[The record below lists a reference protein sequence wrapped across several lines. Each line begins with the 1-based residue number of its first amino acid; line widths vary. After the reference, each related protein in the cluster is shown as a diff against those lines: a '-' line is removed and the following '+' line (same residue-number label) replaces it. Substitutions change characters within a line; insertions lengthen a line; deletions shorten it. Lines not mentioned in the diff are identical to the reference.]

1 MLSILSRA
9 VPRHLRALC
18 NLILC
23 LSAVSL
29 AHAADPRPLGFDEAL
44 AIAEQ
49 RSTRLAAQS
58 AAVSAATEQVARATE
73 LPDPRLKVGIDNMPV
88 SGPDAYSLTQDFM
101 TMKRIGFMQDVPNS
115 DKRKTRSERAARE
128 QTLESANL
136 DAQRASLR
144 QDAAVAWLE
153 LYFARRGQNVMED
166 LVRQYQLEAET
177 VSAAV
182 SGGRMSPAGAVAV
195 RSSLE
200 LARDRVLDQER
211 VVSRTRAALA
221 ALVGIAAERSVGAPP
236 DTTILAHNPA
246 TLLSG
251 LESHPSLRIY
261 EEREALAASEVAVAA
276 SSAKPDWGVEVSY
289 GQRSPNFSNMLTVMV
304 SMDLPIDKA
313 KRQDRDV
320 ASKLSLLEQTRA
332 QREDARRMHEAD
344 IRTMIADWEIA
355 GQRSRRFE
363 AVLLPLARERT
374 ELALAAYRGGR
385 GELAAVLEAR
395 RAEAETQLGL
405 LGAGLEHAKAWAR
418 LNHLVPHEVKP

>member
-1 MLSILSRA
+1 MLFVLSRA
-9 VPRHLRALC
+9 VPWHLRALC
-18 NLILC
+18 NLILF
-23 LSAVSL
+23 LSAVPL

-44 AIAEQ
+44 VIAEQ

-58 AAVSAATEQVARATE
+58 AAVSAAAEQIARLTE

-88 SGPDAYSLTQDFM
+88 SGPDAYSLTRDSM
-101 TMKRIGFMQDVPNS
+101 TMKRIGFMQEVPNS
-115 DKRKTRSERAARE
+115 DKRKTRSERATRE
-128 QTLESANL
+128 RALESANL

-153 LYFARRGQNVMED
+153 LYFAQRGQQVMED
-166 LVRQYQLEAET
+166 LVREYQLEAET
-177 VSAAV
+177 VSASV
-182 SGGRMSPAGAVAV
+182 SGGRMPPATAVAV

-200 LARDRVLDQER
+200 LAR
-211 VVSRTRAALA
+211 AGLA
-221 ALVGIAAERSVGAPP
+221 ALVGNAAERAVGAAP

-261 EEREALAASEVAVAA
+261 DEREALAASEVAVAA

-289 GQRSPNFSNMLTVMV
+289 GQRSPNFSNLLTVMV
-304 SMDLPIDKA
+304 SVDLPIDKA

-344 IRTMIADWEIA
+344 VRAMIADWEIA
-355 GQRSRRFE
+355 AQRSRRFE
-363 AVLLPLARERT
+363 SVLLPLARERT
-374 ELALAAYRGGR
+374 GLALAAYRGGR
-385 GELAAVLEAR
+385 GELGAVLEAR
-395 RAEAETQLGL
+395 RAETETGLSL
-405 LGAGLEHAKAWAR
+405 LGTELERARAWAR
-418 LNHLVPHEVKP
+418 LNHLLLHEVKP

>member
-1 MLSILSRA
+1 MLFVLSRA

-18 NLILC
+18 NLILF
-23 LSAVSL
+23 LSAVPL

-44 AIAEQ
+44 VIAEQ

-58 AAVSAATEQVARATE
+58 AAVSAAAEQIARLTE

-88 SGPDAYSLTQDFM
+88 SGPDAYSLTRDSM
-101 TMKRIGFMQDVPNS
+101 TMKRIGFMQEVPNS
-115 DKRKTRSERAARE
+115 DKRKTRSERATRE
-128 QTLESANL
+128 RALESANL

-153 LYFARRGQNVMED
+153 LYFAQRGQQVMED
-166 LVRQYQLEAET
+166 LVREYQLEAET
-177 VSAAV
+177 VSASV
-182 SGGRMSPAGAVAV
+182 SGGRMPPATAVAV

-200 LARDRVLDQER
+200 LARDRVLDQQR
-211 VVSRTRAALA
+211 VVSRARSGLA
-221 ALVGIAAERSVGAPP
+221 ALVGNAAERAVGAAP

-261 EEREALAASEVAVAA
+261 DEREALAASEVAVAA

-304 SMDLPIDKA
+304 SVDLPIDKA

-344 IRTMIADWEIA
+344 VRAMIADWEIA
-355 GQRSRRFE
+355 AQRSRRFE
-363 AVLLPLARERT
+363 SVLLPLARERT
-374 ELALAAYRGGR
+374 GLALAAYRGGR
-385 GELAAVLEAR
+385 GELGAVLEAR
-395 RAEAETQLGL
+395 RAETETGLSL
-405 LGAGLEHAKAWAR
+405 LGTELERARAWAR
-418 LNHLVPHEVKP
+418 LNHLLLHEVKP